1 MSRQM
6 EKRAREMKI
15 HSIRMQ
21 NFRSF
26 VDSGVIKLAQINV
39 VIGRNNAGKSSILRG
54 LHQIQHGLPDV
65 YGDVRVGHDRATV
78 QLDVVDA
85 TGPAPWGQILRGQA
99 ATFVATIGT
108 SNRRDGNLKFQLTGP
123 GMDSGGDARFP
134 NVEPHHFV
142 VPYLSKRKAA
152 SYGEDTR
159 EQIANAVS
167 SDVSNLAAKLAR
179 IGNPGFPKHSA
190 YVNACSSILGFVV
203 SAIPSQNGQ
212 RPGAY
217 LPDGSPVWIDQMGEG
232 VPNIVQLL
240 VALATSEGKIFL
252 LEEPENDLHPAAL
265 KALLDLVVESAKVN
279 QFVVSTH
286 SNIVVRHLCSA
297 TNSKLL
303 RVVAEPNVL
312 PTTAR
317 VEVVEATPEAR
328 IAVLEDLG
336 YSFADF
342 EMWDGWLILEEASAE
357 RVIRDYLIPWFAPS
371 LSRVRTLAAGGVDKV
386 EPVFAD
392 FQRMVLYTHL
402 MPAYAGRTW
411 VRVDG
416 DRPGCELTERLKS
429 DFRDWPSDRFRT
441 FAASQFES
449 YYPAPFANDVKEV
462 LAVADK
468 QIRRKAKRDLLNRVL
483 AWLEEDKQR
492 GKSAMSESAGDVI
505 SDLRNIETQLKS
517 SLGRS

>member
-1 MSRQM
+1 MRIS
-6 EKRAREMKI
+6 
-15 HSIRMQ
+15 SIQMQ

-26 VDSGVIKLAQINV
+26 VDSGVIELARINV

-65 YGDVRVGHDRATV
+65 FGDVRVGQGNARIVLKTADSN
-78 QLDVVDA
+78 
-85 TGPAPWGQILRGQA
+85 GPSPWGRNLRGA
-99 ATFVATIGT
+99 DVTFVATIST
-108 SNRRDGNLKFQLTGP
+108 SNRRDGSQKFHLEGP
-123 GMDSGGDARFP
+123 GVNSGGDTRFP
-134 NVEPHHFV
+134 NVEPDHFV

-152 SYGEDTR
+152 AYAEDTR
-159 EQIANAVS
+159 EQAANAVT

-179 IGNPGFPKHSA
+179 IGNPGFPKHLA
-190 YVNACSSILGFVV
+190 YVNACKSILGFVV
-203 SAIPSQNGQ
+203 SAIPSVNGQ
-212 RPGAY
+212 RPGTY
-217 LPDGSPVWIDQMGEG
+217 LPDGAPVWIDQMGEG

-240 VALATSEGKIFL
+240 VALATSEGKLFL

-265 KALLDLVVESAKVN
+265 KSLLDLVIESAKVN

-286 SNIVVRHLCSA
+286 SNIVVRHLCSSA
-297 TNSKLL
+297 NSKLL
-303 RVVAEPNVL
+303 RIVAEPNVL
-312 PTTAR
+312 PTTAH

-342 EMWDGWLILEEASAE
+342 EMWDGWLILEESSAE
-357 RVIRDYLIPWFAPS
+357 RIIRDYLIPWFAPS

-416 DRPGCELTERLKS
+416 DDSGRDLVAKLRS
-429 DFRDWPSDRFRT
+429 DFSDWPQDRFQT
-441 FAASQFES
+441 FSAGQFEN
-449 YYPAPFANDVKEV
+449 YYPAPFAEERR
-462 LAVADK
+462 AAFEITDK
-468 QIRRKAKRDLLNRVL
+468 QARRQAKRDLLSRVL
-483 AWLEEDKQR
+483 AWLEEDEQR
-492 GKSAMSESAGDVI
+492 GKAALRDSAAEVI
-505 SDLRNIETQLKS
+505 ADLLRMEVQLKS
-517 SLGRS
+517 SGV

>member
-1 MSRQM
+1 
-6 EKRAREMKI
+6 MKI

-26 VDSGVIKLAQINV
+26 VDSGVIQLAQINV

-54 LHQIQHGLPDV
+54 LHQIQHGVTDLF
-65 YGDVRVGHDRATV
+65 GDVRAGTNRATIRLNV
-78 QLDVVDA
+78 IDA
-85 TGPAPWGQILRGQA
+85 NGPSYWGQNARGLA
-99 ATFVATIGT
+99 AAFEATLST
-108 SNRRDGNLKFQLTGP
+108 SNRRDGSLSFELTAP
-123 GMDSGGDARFP
+123 GLNASGGDFRFP
-134 NVEPHHFV
+134 NVEPDHFV

-152 SYGEDTR
+152 SYAEDTR
-159 EQIANAVS
+159 EQIANAIT

-179 IGNPGFPKHSA
+179 IGNPGFPKHLV
-190 YVNACSSILGFVV
+190 YVNACKSILGFLVT
-203 SAIPSQNGQ
+203 AIPSVNGQ
-212 RPGAY
+212 RPGTY
-217 LPDGSPVWIDQMGEG
+217 LPDGSSVWIDQMGEG

-240 VALATSEGKIFL
+240 VSLATSEGKLFL

-297 TNSKLL
+297 TSSKLL

-371 LSRVRTLAAGGVDKV
+371 LRRVRTLAAGGVDKV

-416 DRPGCELTERLKS
+416 DQPGRELTERLKS

-441 FAASQFES
+441 FAASQFEN
-449 YYPAPFANDVKEV
+449 YYPAPFADEVKEV
-462 LAVADK
+462 LATADR
-468 QIRRKAKRDLLNRVL
+468 QVRRQAKRNLLNRVL
-483 AWLEEDKQR
+483 AWLEEDEQR
-492 GKSAMSESAGDVI
+492 GRVALSESAGEVI
-505 SDLRNIETQLKS
+505 ADLRDIEAQLKS
-517 SLGRS
+517 SFAPS